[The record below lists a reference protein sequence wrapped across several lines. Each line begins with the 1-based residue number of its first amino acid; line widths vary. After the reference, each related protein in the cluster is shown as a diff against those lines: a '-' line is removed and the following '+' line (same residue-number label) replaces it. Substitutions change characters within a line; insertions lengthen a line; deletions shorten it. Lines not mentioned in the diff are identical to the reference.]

1 VRSATTSYHGR
12 VKVTHIE
19 RTPNPL
25 ALMFRVDQPLLAA
38 GTEVY
43 ASTNDALR
51 DSMATAIFATGS
63 VTELYVTP
71 DFATVTK
78 TADADWLPLRRRVR
92 EVLEATEPAVR
103 VVEPGTSDKPR
114 LRPGSRI
121 PVEGPEAEMLGRI
134 LVVLEQTIMPAL
146 AGDGG
151 GLEVL
156 GFENRVLTIRYQGAC
171 GTCPSSAAGTLDAIR
186 RMLRQGVDPDIEVVP
201 A

>member
-1 VRSATTSYHGR
+1 
-12 VKVTHIE
+12 
-19 RTPNPL
+19 
-25 ALMFRVDQPLLAA
+25 
-38 GTEVY
+38 
-43 ASTNDALR
+43 
-51 DSMATAIFATGS
+51 MATAIFATGV

-71 DFATVTK
+71 EFATVTK

-103 VVEPGTSDKPR
+103 AVDAVATDKPR
-114 LRPGSRI
+114 LRPGSKI
-121 PVEGPEAEMLGRI
+121 PAEGSEAEMLGRI
-134 LVVLEQTIMPAL
+134 LVVLEQAIMPAL

>member
-1 VRSATTSYHGR
+1 M
-12 VKVTHIE
+12 KVTHIE

-25 ALMFRVDQPLLAA
+25 ALMFRVDEPLIAA
-38 GTEVY
+38 GAEVY

-51 DSMATAIFATGS
+51 DSMATAIFATGD
-63 VTELYVTP
+63 VVELYVTP
-71 DFATVTK
+71 DFATITK
-78 TADADWLPLRRRVR
+78 KAEADWLPLRRRVR

-103 VVEPGTSDKPR
+103 LQAAQQDTERPR

-121 PVEGPEAEMLGRI
+121 PAEGPEAEMLGRI
-134 LVVLEQTIMPAL
+134 LLVIEQTIMPAL

-156 GFENRVLTIRYQGAC
+156 GFENKVLTIRYQGAC
-171 GTCPSSAAGTLDAIR
+171 GSCPSSAAGTLDAIR
-186 RMLRQGVDPDIEVVP
+186 RMLRQGVDPDLDVVP

>member
-1 VRSATTSYHGR
+1 M
-12 VKVTHIE
+12 KVTHIE
-19 RTPNPL
+19 RTPNPM
-25 ALMFRVDQPLLAA
+25 ALMFRVDEPLIARGA
-38 GTEVY
+38 EVY

-51 DSMATAIFATGS
+51 DSMATAIFATGE

-78 TADADWLPLRRRVR
+78 KPEADWLPLRRRVR
-92 EVLEATEPAVR
+92 EVLEATEPAAR
-103 VVEPGTSDKPR
+103 AAAGQMPEAPR

-121 PVEGPEAEMLGRI
+121 PADGPEAEMLSRI
-134 LVVLEQTIMPAL
+134 LVVLEQTILPAL

-156 GFENRVLTIRYQGAC
+156 GFEDKVLTIRYQGAC
-171 GTCPSSAAGTLDAIR
+171 GTCPSSAAGTLEAIR
-186 RMLRQGVDPDIEVVP
+186 RMLRQGVDPDLEVVP